1 MTEEEL
7 LPEMEVVSKEKKEK
21 ELAENYG
28 RGRRSR
34 PEVVYDDG
42 LSESQFTRVCIKGVE
57 NCALVTLLVDDREA
71 RA

>member
-42 LSESQFTRVCIKGVE
+42 LSESQFTRVCNKRVE
-57 NCALVTLLVDDREA
+57 AVLY
-71 RA
+71 